1 MANNAVQIHAIQIP
15 GRTPMSGRDSVNLP
29 NPDGGDIGLHM
40 RELKHLGKLN
50 IRGGKAINAIV
61 NTATGCNLPRN
72 ANSYVSAGERHV
84 VWLGPDEFL
93 ILCEAGKESELHGII
108 TSEIKNGQHAAITN
122 VTDSLCA
129 FHLSGPALLK
139 VLAKGCALDLYP
151 SQFKAGNAAQTL
163 LSHAAVTL
171 MAMPDGSMTIL
182 CRTSFA
188 AYLLDWMTD
197 AALEYGF
204 SFKG

>member
-1 MANNAVQIHAIQIP
+1 MANNAVQIP
-15 GRTPMSGRDSVNLP
+15 GRTPMSGRDDITIP
-29 NPDGGDIGLHM
+29 NPDGGKIGLQM

-50 IRGGKAINAIV
+50 MRGGKGINPIV
-61 NTATGCNLPRN
+61 NTATGCNLPRK

-93 ILCEAGKESELHGII
+93 ILCEAGKESDLHGII
-108 TSEIKNGQHAAITN
+108 SAEIKNGQHAAVTN

-129 FHLSGPALLK
+129 FSLSGSALLK
-139 VLAKGCALDLYP
+139 VLAKGCALDLHP
-151 SQFKAGNAAQTL
+151 SQFTAGQTAQTM

-188 AYLLDWMTD
+188 AYLLYWMAD
-197 AALEYGF
+197 ASLEYGF
-204 SFKG
+204 NFKA

>member
-1 MANNAVQIHAIQIP
+1 MANNAMQIP
-15 GRTPMSGRDSVNLP
+15 GRTALSGRDDITIP
-29 NPDGGDIGLHM
+29 NPDGGKIGLHM

-50 IRGGKAINAIV
+50 MRGGKGINPIV
-61 NTATGCNLPRN
+61 NMATGCNLPRK
-72 ANSYVSAGERHV
+72 ANSFVSAGERHV

-93 ILCEAGKESELHGII
+93 ILCEAGKEQDLHSIISSGI
-108 TSEIKNGQHAAITN
+108 KHGQHVAVIN

-129 FHLSGPALLK
+129 FRLSGPGLLK
-139 VLAKGCALDLYP
+139 VLAKGCALDLHPRQFTP
-151 SQFKAGNAAQTL
+151 SQAAQTM
-163 LSHAAVTL
+163 LSHAAITL
-171 MAMPDGSMTIL
+171 LAMQDDSMTIL

-188 AYLLDWMTD
+188 AYLLDWMAD

>member
-1 MANNAVQIHAIQIP
+1 MANTAIQIP
-15 GRTPMSGRDSVNLP
+15 GRTPMSGRQDIHLP
-29 NPDGGDIGLHM
+29 NPDGGDIGLRMH
-40 RELKHLGKLN
+40 ELKHLGKLN
-50 IRGGKAINAIV
+50 VRGSKAINPFV
-61 NTATGCNLPRN
+61 NAATGCNLPRKT
-72 ANSYVSAGERHV
+72 NSYVSAGERHV

-93 ILCEAGKESELHGII
+93 ILCEAGKESDLHGII
-108 TSEIKNGQHAAITN
+108 SAEIKNGQHAAVTN

-129 FHLSGPALLK
+129 FCLSGSALLK
-139 VLAKGCALDLYP
+139 VLAKGCALDLHP
-151 SQFKAGNAAQTL
+151 SQFTAGQTAQTM

-188 AYLLDWMTD
+188 AYLLDWIAD

-204 SFKG
+204 AFKA

>member
-1 MANNAVQIHAIQIP
+1 MVNTAVQIP
-15 GRTPMSGRDSVNLP
+15 GRTPMSGRDDINLP
-29 NPDGGDIGLHM
+29 NPDGGDVGLHM
-40 RELKHLGKLN
+40 REMKHLGKLN
-50 IRGGKAINAIV
+50 IRGSKAINPIV
-61 NTATGCNLPRN
+61 NAATGCYLPRKN
-72 ANSYVSAGERHV
+72 NSYVSAGERHV

-93 ILCEAGKESELHGII
+93 ILCEAGKESDLQGII

-129 FHLSGPALLK
+129 FRLLGPALLK
-139 VLAKGCALDLYP
+139 VLAKGCALDLHQ
-151 SQFKAGNAAQTL
+151 SQFKTGKAAQTL

-171 MAMPDGSMTIL
+171 LAMPDESMTIL

-188 AYLLDWMTD
+188 AYLLDWMAD

-204 SFKG
+204 SFKS